1 MGQVLIEEEKM
12 EIGGVKWS
20 IYRYY
25 GKSVGVAW
33 TCTCL
38 LMFLLY
44 QAFQLG
50 GNIWLSGAKYISLG
64 DAGLQIKLLT
74 IQIRSSI
81 TIQIRFQ
88 VDDRVDDC
96 HFDVILI

>member
-1 MGQVLIEEEKM
+1 MNIGLHLSCFFQADKPEVAVGQVLIEEEKM

-20 IYRYY
+20 VYRYY

-38 LMFLLY
+38 FMFLLY

-50 GNIWLSGAKYISLG
+50 GNIWLSGNHPLNCIE
-64 DAGLQIKLLT
+64 
-74 IQIRSSI
+74 
-81 TIQIRFQ
+81 
-88 VDDRVDDC
+88 
-96 HFDVILI
+96 VIHK